1 MKNLIIYTGLALVVL
16 TNLDNKSVDYMS
28 GVVAS
33 QESKKEVAA
42 TNSVKAIIST
52 TGQII
57 LTKEVKQIGYSKK
70 HSSSRHF
77 SNLDLVK
84 SNYVL
89 EPVEIVSTQNVAKT
103 ADQLIAEDNAITG
116 NNISNETLIL
126 DFNIINSIVE
136 DYVFVESTNIQKRK
150 KTADQ
155 LIAEDNAITGNNIS
169 NETLILDFNL
179 INIIVEDYVFVE
191 STNIQKREKTAD
203 QLIAEDNEITGNNIS
218 NETQALDFDVI
229 NKLSKS

>member
-116 NNISNETLIL
+116 NCISNETLAL
-126 DFNIINSIVE
+126 DYNLINSISEADEQVE
-136 DYVFVESTNIQKRK
+136 LVSIPKEEKS
-150 KTADQ
+150 
-155 LIAEDNAITGNNIS
+155 AE
-169 NETLILDFNL
+169 
-179 INIIVEDYVFVE
+179 
-191 STNIQKREKTAD
+191 